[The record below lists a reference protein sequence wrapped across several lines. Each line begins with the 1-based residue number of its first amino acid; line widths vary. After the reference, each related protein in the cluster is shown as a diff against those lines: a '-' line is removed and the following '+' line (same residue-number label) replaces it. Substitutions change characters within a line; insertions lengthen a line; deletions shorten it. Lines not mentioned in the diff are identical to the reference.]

1 MKIIINQGVVKLTL
15 YIVLKCMTIGFG
27 MITVL
32 LLISVLPFM
41 LFEGPPEIL
50 LKTPLFTLIA
60 FLVCAFIYIPINSN
74 YEKKVIVEKLQLKD
88 VAEIES
94 IHTIDRHN
102 RSLKEVKIKNVFY
115 HVTLG
120 SEKLVPTVSKIEKIN
135 EKK

>member
-1 MKIIINQGVVKLTL
+1 MVKLTL
-15 YIVLKCMTIGFG
+15 YIVLKCMSIGFG
-27 MITVL
+27 LITVL
-32 LLISVLPFM
+32 LLISVLPFL
-41 LFEGPPEIL
+41 LFDGPPEIL
-50 LKTPLFTLIA
+50 LKTPVFTLIA

-74 YEKKVIVEKLQLKD
+74 YEKKAIVEKLQLKD
-88 VAEIES
+88 VTEIES

>member
-1 MKIIINQGVVKLTL
+1 MVKLTL

-41 LFEGPPEIL
+41 LFDGPPEIL

-60 FLVCAFIYIPINSN
+60 FLVCVFIYIPINSN
-74 YEKKVIVEKLQLKD
+74 YEKKAIVEKLQLKD
-88 VAEIES
+88 VSEIES

-120 SEKLVPTVSKIEKIN
+120 REKLVPTVSKIEKIN